1 MLLFLESEFIFIILL
16 KLKTKQMLEIV
27 YFNEDRYVWAKSL
40 HLALELSEV
49 HYSRDLKRWIS
60 TKYLFQNNKEYK
72 EPVKNYDYFQSKDL
86 VGKTGAKEPQS
97 IGSLISDTVHSP
109 LMASEHKGRGNF
121 SENYLIRFEL
131 AKIITVN
138 SNCKLKDRLVQ
149 WLLSIEADLESNQ
162 IITRKSL
169 LGLMEMVKMCTYIDN
184 QLDYYKQHKAKFF
197 EGKLSEDRWNEFD
210 NYRNSILKLLP
221 ESQLDAKY
229 IELKKEAPKSSYTK
243 IEKYAIVDALESIRS
258 SLFDFLTQRFDPYGH
273 KNILKARDLA
283 DFVKQVFES
292 AGVTGFNFKPKNY
305 NPSGQL
311 NLFVPIDEIVDVRL
325 IAQAV
330 KELSR

>member
-1 MLLFLESEFIFIILL
+1 
-16 KLKTKQMLEIV
+16 MLEIV

-40 HLALELSEV
+40 HLSLELADS
-49 HYSRDLKRWIS
+49 HYSRDIKRWIT

-72 EPVKNYDYFQSKDL
+72 EPVKNYDYFQSNDL
-86 VGKTGAKEPQS
+86 VGKISIKEPQS
-97 IGSLISDTVHSP
+97 IGSIISDIVHSP
-109 LMASEHKGRGNF
+109 SMASEQKGRGNF
-121 SENYLIRFEL
+121 SENYLIRLEL

-149 WLLSIEADLESNQ
+149 WLLSIEAELENNQ
-162 IITRKSL
+162 VITRKSL

-184 QLDYYKQHKAKFF
+184 QLDYYKQHKNKFF
-197 EGKLSEDRWNEFD
+197 EGKVSEDSWKEFD
-210 NYRNSILKLLP
+210 NYRNGILKLLT

-229 IELKKEAPKSSYTK
+229 IELKKEVPKSAYTK
-243 IEKYAIVDALESIRS
+243 VEKYAIVDGLESIRA

-292 AGVTGFNFKPKNY
+292 AGVTDFNFKPKNY
-305 NPSGQL
+305 NPRGQL
-311 NLFVPIDEIVDVRL
+311 NLFVPIEEIVDIRL

>member
-1 MLLFLESEFIFIILL
+1 ML

-40 HLALELSEV
+40 HLALELSENQ
-49 HYSRDLKRWIS
+49 YSRDIKRWFS
-60 TKYLFQNNKEYK
+60 TKYLFQNNREYK

-86 VGKTGAKEPQS
+86 VGKIGVKEPQS
-97 IGSLISDTVHSP
+97 ISSLISDIVHP
-109 LMASEHKGRGNF
+109 TLMSSENKGPGNF

-138 SNCKLKDRLVQ
+138 SNCKLKDKLVQ
-149 WLLSIEADLESNQ
+149 WLLSIEADLENNQ

-184 QLDYYKQHKAKFF
+184 QLEYYKQHKKKFF
-197 EGKLSEDRWNEFD
+197 EGKESEDSWKEFD
-210 NYRNSILKLLP
+210 NYRNSILKLFS
-221 ESQLDAKY
+221 ESQLNAKY
-229 IELKKEAPKSSYTK
+229 IELKKETPKSSYTK
-243 IEKYAIVDALESIRS
+243 IEKYAIVDGLESIRA

-292 AGVTGFNFKPKNY
+292 AGVTDFNFKPKNY
-305 NPSGQL
+305 NPRGQL
-311 NLFVPIDEIVDVRL
+311 NLFVPIEEIVDIKL
-325 IAQAV
+325 ISQAI